1 MPDDRYIGDIQ
12 IEHGD
17 MLKDIMKDA
26 AIRSFPSVVYA
37 RAYRGAMMT
46 NALKQLGIDATGVFD
61 LALGPSQAA
70 ARIDQLLLEN
80 KVVIENKRNDH
91 PGIPAWECG
100 IYLYKAEVLIY
111 FISIIFPKGDE
122 FTVTSNVPEL

>member
-1 MPDDRYIGDIQ
+1 MDDRYLGDIK

-26 AIRSFPSVVYA
+26 SIRSFPSIVYA

-46 NALKQLGIDATGVFD
+46 NGLKTLGVNAPLVFD
-61 LALGPSQAA
+61 VTMDQTQAA
-70 ARIDQLLLEN
+70 ARLDQLLKEN

-91 PGIPAWECG
+91 PDIPPWECG
-100 IYLYKAEVLIY
+100 LYLYKSDVLIY

>member
-12 IEHGD
+12 LEHGD
-17 MLKDIMKDA
+17 MLKDVMKDA
-26 AIRSFPSVVYA
+26 KIRSFPSVVYA

-46 NALKQLGIDATGVFD
+46 NALKQLGIDTPTVFD
-61 LALGPSQAA
+61 VAGDHAQAA
-70 ARIDQLLLEN
+70 ERIDQLLKKN

-91 PGIPAWECG
+91 PDLPPWELG
-100 IYLYKAEVLIY
+100 LYLYKADVLIY
-111 FISIIFPKGDE
+111 FISIIFPAGNE